1 MATRMWDHVDMPTED
16 AVTQLRT
23 AVRTF
28 KRADKAV
35 KDARTH
41 RDEAIAAALRAGIK
55 PKAVVDETGLTAE
68 QIRRI
73 AREHDV
79 PRLREP
85 TVTSR
90 RKQESDET

>member
-1 MATRMWDHVDMPTED
+1 MPTED
-16 AVTQLRT
+16 AVTRLRT
-23 AVRTF
+23 AVRSYR
-28 KRADKAV
+28 RADKAV

-41 RDEAIAAALRAGIK
+41 RDEAIAEALRAGIR
-55 PKAVVDETGLTAE
+55 PKDVVDETGLTAE

-90 RKQESDET
+90 RKLEPDQQP

>member
-1 MATRMWDHVDMPTED
+1 MWDHVDMQTED
-16 AVTQLRT
+16 AVTELRT

-90 RKQESDET
+90 RKHEPTES